1 MSMLTDFVYILIPM
15 LLVGLIFW
23 LISLIKKD
31 VSIVDSLWSLFFI
44 VAVITVINQLANVS
58 DRSFLISSLVFIWG
72 IRLSLYITIRHW
84 GHEEDHRYQAIRA
97 NNQPWFGLKSLYL
110 IFGFQA
116 VVAWIISLP
125 LYYGLES
132 SEPLNA
138 LDAIALGLWVVGMIF
153 ESVSDYQLYKFKQQ
167 PENKGKILIQGLW
180 KYTRHPNYFGECL
193 IWWGYFLF
201 ALAGYFSGELWS
213 SSVLIS
219 LASPVLMTFLL
230 LKFSGVNLLEKTMKS
245 RPGYEE
251 YMINTNAFVP
261 GLPRKGGQT

>member
-1 MSMLTDFVYILIPM
+1 MSMLTDFVYLLIPM
-15 LLVGLIFW
+15 LLVGLVFW

-44 VAVITVINQLANVS
+44 VVVIAVLNQLEDVS
-58 DRSFLISSLVFIWG
+58 DRALLISSLVFFWA

-84 GHEEDHRYQAIRA
+84 GHAEDHRYQTIRA

-116 VVAWIISLP
+116 IVAWIISLP
-125 LYYGLES
+125 LYYGLQS
-132 SEPLNA
+132 VEPLNA
-138 LDAIALGLWVVGMIF
+138 IDVIALGLWLVGMTL

-167 PENKGKILIQGLW
+167 PENKGKVLTQGLW

-193 IWWGYFLF
+193 IWWGYYLFL
-201 ALAGYFSGELWS
+201 LAGFFTEGFWSITLWVS
-213 SSVLIS
+213 FV
-219 LASPVLMTFLL
+219 SPVLMTFLL

-251 YMINTNAFVP
+251 YMSSTNAFIP
-261 GLPRKGGQT
+261 GLPRKGGRA